1 MFYIRILDTYLS
13 MSVVKQSIDSESNSW
28 LVYFYKFSIIKKI
41 YCKILFPFKF
51 FFGDVENSYS

>member
-28 LVYFYKFSIIKKI
+28 LVYFYKFSIIKK
-41 YCKILFPFKF
+41 YCKILLPFKL
-51 FFGDVENSYS
+51 FFGYVENSYS

>member
-13 MSVVKQSIDSESNSW
+13 MSVVKQSIDSESKSW
-28 LVYFYKFSIIKKI
+28 LVYFYKFSIIKK